1 LHQRGQDDPA
11 MKEESRGISMFPV
24 DTINPKSGPRSV
36 ADFARPRGECP
47 KGANKPLG
55 GER

>member
-1 LHQRGQDDPA
+1 
-11 MKEESRGISMFPV
+11 MEEESRGISVFSV
-24 DTINPKSGPRSV
+24 DTINPKSGLGSV
-36 ADFARPRGECP
+36 ADFARPRGKCP

>member
-1 LHQRGQDDPA
+1 LHQSGQDGPA
-11 MKEESRGISMFPV
+11 MQEESRGISVSSV
-24 DTINPKSGPRSV
+24 DTINPKSGQGSV

-47 KGANKPLG
+47 KDANKPLG